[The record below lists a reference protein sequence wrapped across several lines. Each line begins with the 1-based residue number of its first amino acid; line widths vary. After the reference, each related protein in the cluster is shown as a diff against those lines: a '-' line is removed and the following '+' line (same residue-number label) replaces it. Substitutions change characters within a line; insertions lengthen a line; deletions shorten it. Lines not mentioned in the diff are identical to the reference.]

1 MYVVGGGGGGGAQN
15 WAHNP
20 NAMATPMQ
28 RLCEA
33 AVAEAASGTVCVYHD
48 NDRADIVVSNTV
60 TGTDAAHCAAIKAAW
75 GRLDDLAHD
84 VRWCAGTAVKGLAVE
99 HVGKGTATA
108 YRLIRIAAD
117 LASEDL
123 KRAAAE
129 RPASA
134 HETEAYKA
142 LLKAVF
148 KAIGTKVGRRSSIA
162 FSTGEYI
169 ATSSGTMTYNPDVG
183 VNIKNTAYAPI
194 DRDHMDP
201 DHRARFDATWAEIR
215 ALAVRAAEQGA
226 ETTIRIGRPLGDS
239 EYFNLHQDTFL
250 CASYYPPREDAP
262 KRSAAEDE
270 APPAKRPASC

>member
-1 MYVVGGGGGGGAQN
+1 
-15 WAHNP
+15 
-20 NAMATPMQ
+20 MQ

-123 KRAAAE
+123 KRACYNGYPRPK
-129 RPASA
+129 RPA
-134 HETEAYKA
+134 
-142 LLKAVF
+142 
-148 KAIGTKVGRRSSIA
+148 G
-162 FSTGEYI
+162 
-169 ATSSGTMTYNPDVG
+169 D
-183 VNIKNTAYAPI
+183 
-194 DRDHMDP
+194 D
-201 DHRARFDATWAEIR
+201 DAA
-215 ALAVRAAEQGA
+215 
-226 ETTIRIGRPLGDS
+226 
-239 EYFNLHQDTFL
+239 
-250 CASYYPPREDAP
+250 
-262 KRSAAEDE
+262 
-270 APPAKRPASC
+270 PAKRPATAELLKAVCQAVFHKEVP

>member
-1 MYVVGGGGGGGAQN
+1 MFGGGRGSGRRIVETLCRPRPGQKKGRGRGRSQRGRAPKVPGGG
-15 WAHNP
+15 
-20 NAMATPMQ
+20 
-28 RLCEA
+28 
-33 AVAEAASGTVCVYHD
+33 
-48 NDRADIVVSNTV
+48 
-60 TGTDAAHCAAIKAAW
+60 KAAL
-75 GRLDDLAHD
+75 RSP
-84 VRWCAGTAVKGLAVE
+84 KE
-99 HVGKGTATA
+99 PP
-108 YRLIRIAAD
+108 AAAFGS
-117 LASEDL
+117 ASTTPA
-123 KRAAAE
+123 KRAAGEAGDE
-129 RPASA
+129 VKARDSPRKPAQGEDPASDGGARMEAKPTASEASA

-142 LLKAVF
+142 LVTAVF

-162 FSTGEYI
+162 FSTGEFI

-226 ETTIRIGRPLGDS
+226 ETKIRIGRPLGDS

-270 APPAKRPASC
+270 APPAKRPTPTAL